1 MKENDFEEES
11 ENNID
16 ENEIEIESIGD
27 SIIKDLR
34 IYKVIIIGD
43 SNVGKTSISYRV
55 LKNEFNENLSSN
67 IISDV
72 QNYKIQVKNQ
82 KFIIQLWDNCI
93 NDNFDKYAPN
103 LFNNV
108 SIAIL
113 VYSINN
119 RKSFENISI
128 WNNIL
133 YDQCFDCIKFLIG
146 SKNDLEEERQVQK
159 EEGEN
164 LKNEYN
170 FSYFFETSS
179 KNGLNIKNLLNN
191 LAISLYEKFRIELS
205 RNPDSISI
213 TKHDFRRK
221 TIRERKK
228 CC

>member
-1 MKENDFEEES
+1 MKENSFEEES

-16 ENEIEIESIGD
+16 ENDIEIESIGD

-43 SNVGKTSISYRV
+43 SKVGKISISYRV

-72 QNYKIQVKNQ
+72 QNYKIKVKNQ

-119 RKSFENISI
+119 RKSFENISV

-133 YDQCFDCIKFLIG
+133 FNQCFDCIKFLIG

-170 FSYFFETSS
+170 ISYFFEASS
-179 KNGLNIKNLLNN
+179 KNGLNIKFLLNN
-191 LAISLYEKFRIELS
+191 VAISLYEKFRIELS
-205 RNPDSISI
+205 RIPDSISI

-221 TIRERKK
+221 TIGKRKK